1 MSLTDPVDLAT
12 IAVLAIAGGGIAG
25 AVLFGFARR
34 QASGGLSPRTAM
46 ARAGSYAALAVALVV
61 AGRLGVPGIAAF
73 VAILG
78 GIGLLEWARLFD
90 LPLHHRASML
100 IAELVLVVGIGL
112 HGVRVADWLVGGVVL
127 VGLAWP
133 VIRVDTGRAIRDLG
147 FVAVGFLV
155 IPVLLVHGLALAVEL
170 DGAGIALFIA
180 LAVGCAG
187 SDVGAFVVGRAFGRT
202 PLAPRL
208 SPSKTRAGVVGN
220 VIGAAIGLAAFLPAL
235 VPAFGALFVAGLVF
249 VVAIG
254 SVWGDLLESAVKRE
268 AGVKDAGT
276 WLPGFGGILDRVDS
290 LLITVALAYWA
301 NRILGIAT

>member
-25 AVLFGFARR
+25 AALFGFARR
-34 QASGGLSPRTAM
+34 QASGGLSPRTAI

-90 LPLHHRASML
+90 LPLHHRVSML

-235 VPAFGALFVAGLVF
+235 VPAFGALFVAGLVV